1 MERCD
6 GSSKRADFT
15 ALKKSQ
21 WTQGLSGLIGH
32 RKHTQHSQ
40 TPPTFTRA
48 QQSFTPL
55 RSARVLPPFPCFL
68 STVPAV
74 YKVICCWADKHQW
87 GLSGAFRCAW
97 WKWRRRETVAVR
109 VTMVTNTHTNLC
121 LLHQCWRSHREGNQQ
136 KDTTAQKW
144 VTVSVKFT
152 ISDSL
157 TTQNLFTPGI
167 RIYFRQSDGED
178 RTKKGFYNS

>member
-1 MERCD
+1 MNSGTVRPH
-6 GSSKRADFT
+6 RA
-15 ALKKSQ
+15 
-21 WTQGLSGLIGH
+21 
-32 RKHTQHSQ
+32 SQ
-40 TPPTFTRA
+40 TCPALTDSTNLY
-48 QQSFTPL
+48 QSTAVVYPA
-55 RSARVLPPFPCFL
+55 RVSRVLPPFPCFL

-121 LLHQCWRSHREGNQQ
+121 LLHQCWSRMKTVQNRIRPVWRSHREGNQQ
-136 KDTTAQKW
+136 KDTTQKW
-144 VTVSVKFT
+144 VTISIKFT

-167 RIYFRQSDGED
+167 RIYFRQSEGGD
-178 RTKKGFYNS
+178 RTKKRFL